1 MYIGYIKTVFGLIR
15 ADCRKMLLSML
26 LGRKSMLMGC
36 VQLQCDMGMNAA
48 ADEFGRESALMDM
61 NRDGGTL
68 CCRSDRS
75 SVKKGEGTLSDEIAM
90 LNEF

>member
-1 MYIGYIKTVFGLIR
+1 
-15 ADCRKMLLSML
+15 
-26 LGRKSMLMGC
+26 MLMGC

-68 CCRSDRS
+68 YSIKQYLDLLRQTAGSCS
-75 SVKKGEGTLSDEIAM
+75 SLCFLEGRVC
-90 LNEF
+90 